1 MELTTTQIIAG
12 AIILAF
18 IAIVAAIAYW
28 CGHTSG
34 KTCEYEHGRLAA
46 RLDHQKERLKLE
58 GELAE
63 YRHLAE
69 CRTRE
74 ITALRANIQAEADDH
89 AAVTADLRRRLANT
103 TTLTA
108 EDRAILQGIAAKL
121 TLAADTW
128 SGLRAND
135 HANAARAFA
144 DYAAELAAR
153 AGLEQ
158 HEHPDTELIEWLDR
172 EATAHV
178 EPEYGELRFMLAGKP
193 AGYNHI
199 RDLLRD
205 AMEQAIEI
213 EQNHQAT
220 LEAAV

>member
-28 CGHTSG
+28 SG
-34 KTCEYEHGRLAA
+34 NYNRWGEGYSAASNYWRPLFQQQRDEREETQRL
-46 RLDHQKERLKLE
+46 LD
-58 GELAE
+58 
-63 YRHLAE
+63 

-74 ITALRANIQAEADDH
+74 IAALRANIQIEADDH
-89 AAVTADLRRRLANT
+89 AAVVRDLHRRLANT

-108 EDRAILQGIAAKL
+108 EDRALLQGIAAKL

-128 SGLRAND
+128 SGLRVND
-135 HANAARAFA
+135 HAAAARAYA
-144 DYAAELAAR
+144 DYATELAAR

-172 EATAHV
+172 EATAHT
-178 EPEYGELRFMLAGKP
+178 ELEYGELRFMLAGKTD
-193 AGYNHI
+193 GYSHI

-205 AMEQAIEI
+205 AMQQSLEI
-213 EQNHQAT
+213 QENHQAT
-220 LEAAV
+220 LEATA

>member
-18 IAIVAAIAYW
+18 IAIVAATAYW
-28 CGHTSG
+28 SG
-34 KTCEYEHGRLAA
+34 RHNGLGEGYSAGRTDASNYWRPLFQQKRGERDETQ
-46 RLDHQKERLKLE
+46 RLLD
-58 GELAE
+58 
-63 YRHLAE
+63 

-74 ITALRANIQAEADDH
+74 LAALRANIQAEANDH

-144 DYAAELAAR
+144 NYAAELAAR

-178 EPEYGELRFMLAGKP
+178 ELEHGELRFMLAGKP
-193 AGYNHI
+193 AGYNHL

-213 EQNHQAT
+213 EQNHQAA